1 MARSSSFTQEIADE
15 ICERIAAG
23 ESVRRICKE
32 NEGMP
37 ATSTVMKWLAENQ
50 AFSEQYARAREM
62 QAEAIFDEIADIAD
76 NASNDWMEHCD
87 PDNPGYRL
95 NGEHIQRS
103 KLRVDA
109 RKWMLAKMLPK
120 KYGDKQ
126 QIDHVSTDGS
136 MSPLSSDEAID
147 KLMGVLGMAEQ
158 RAKQDA
164 GED

>member
-1 MARSSSFTQEIADE
+1 MARPAMYSQELADTV
-15 ICERIAAG
+15 CERIANG
-23 ESVRRICKE
+23 ESLRRICKD
-32 NEGMP
+32 EGMP
-37 ATSTVMKWLAENQ
+37 SMTTVLKWLGNDEQFAL
-50 AFSEQYARAREM
+50 QYARAREI
-62 QAEAIFDEIADIAD
+62 QAEGFFDEIADIAD
-76 NASNDWMEHCD
+76 NASNDWMETCD

-126 QIDHVSTDGS
+126 QIDHTSSDGS
-136 MSPLSSDEAID
+136 MTPVSPDEAMS
-147 KLMGVLGMAEQ
+147 KLASVLAMAET
-158 RAKQDA
+158 RAAQDA

>member
-1 MARSSSFTQEIADE
+1 MARPAIYSIELADTV
-15 ICERIAAG
+15 CERIANG
-23 ESVRRICKE
+23 ESLRRICKD
-32 NEGMP
+32 EGMP
-37 ATSTVMKWLAENQ
+37 SMTTVLKWLGSNEQFAL
-50 AFSEQYARAREM
+50 QYAHAREL
-62 QAEAIFDEIADIAD
+62 QAEGFFDEIADIAD
-76 NASNDWMEHCD
+76 NASNDWMETCD

-126 QIDHVSTDGS
+126 QIDHTSSDGS
-136 MSPLSSDEAID
+136 MSPLSGEEAID

-164 GED
+164 GEG

>member
-1 MARSSSFTQEIADE
+1 MARPGIFTQELADV
-15 ICERIAAG
+15 ICERIANG
-23 ESVRRICKE
+23 ESLRRICKD
-32 NEGMP
+32 EGMP
-37 ATSTVMKWLAENQ
+37 SMGTVMRWLNQ
-50 AFSEQYARAREM
+50 DAVFCEQYVRAREL
-62 QAEAIFDEIADIAD
+62 QAEGFFDEIADIAD
-76 NASNDWMEHCD
+76 NASNDWMETCD

-126 QIDHVSTDGS
+126 QIDHTSSDGS
-136 MSPLSSDEAID
+136 MTPVSPEEAID
-147 KLMGVLGMAEQ
+147 KLMGVLGIVEQ

-164 GED
+164 GEG